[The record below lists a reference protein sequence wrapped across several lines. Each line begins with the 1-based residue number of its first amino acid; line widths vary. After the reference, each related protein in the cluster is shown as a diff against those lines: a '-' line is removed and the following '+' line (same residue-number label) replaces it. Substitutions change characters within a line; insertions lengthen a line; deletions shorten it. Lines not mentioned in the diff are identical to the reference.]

1 MRNCVLEVV
10 MEQTI
15 LCHFLVLRAGLA
27 VVGKGINADAAT
39 GNEDA
44 CHFDVLRFHQAD
56 EVLHDDVDTIL
67 VKAAVIAE

>member
-1 MRNCVLEVV
+1 MQEAV
-10 MEQTI
+10 

-39 GNEDA
+39 GHEDA
-44 CHFDVLRFHQAD
+44 SHLDVLGFHESD